1 MEEDVPEERA
11 PFRTDEG
18 LCASRPRACRPDC
31 LLEAAASLSSPSD
44 MDVIH
49 NMAIAESDA
58 SESHTPI
65 RDLSIRLCAPRGL
78 FSDVAGRRGLASRQ
92 ENRQRCSAAS
102 QENRLLRRGIET

>member
-58 SESHTPI
+58 SESRTRPSVI
-65 RDLSIRLCAPRGL
+65 SPFGRTRLEAYSLMSLVAEDWLRGRKIVK
-78 FSDVAGRRGLASRQ
+78 DVLQRRKRTV
-92 ENRQRCSAAS
+92 C
-102 QENRLLRRGIET
+102 